1 MPSIKNLWIHAHMK
15 CPLMDRQNIVDRFCH
30 FVQFPPLCNNI
41 FRFHTLLRVGVQE
54 ALICSRRC
62 TLCELRPAFG
72 TGPSCFADTMTVFL
86 LEFSQVKLECDFEG
100 RCGGFAERET
110 AESCKGGIFGLV
122 LVEPRLGGL
131 VSAELELCRRVK
143 QNTHC

>member
-1 MPSIKNLWIHAHMK
+1 MH
-15 CPLMDRQNIVDRFCH
+15 RQDVVDGLCLL
-30 FVQFPPLCNNI
+30 VQFPPLRDNI
-41 FRFHTLLRVGVQE
+41 LRFHTLLRVDVQE
-54 ALICSRRC
+54 ALICSSRC

-72 TGPSCFADTMTVFL
+72 TGPSCFADTVTVCF

-131 VSAELELCRRVK
+131 VSAELELCRRDK